1 MIEVIAPG
9 PDSSGIASGNTE
21 MSSGPPTSL
30 SSPAA
35 RERRAVRR
43 SNTISNAISSSI
55 TPPAVRNAGKPM
67 PSRRSSGSPS
77 SAKPSRITPAISV
90 PLSAIRRRSA
100 AGTPIVSARRSGTRP
115 SGSMTTNSVV
125 NACNAMSSM
134 PTRLPLRRA
143 GVNLGSG

>member
-9 PDSSGIASGNTE
+9 PDSSGIASGNTAT
-21 MSSGPPTSL
+21 SSGPPTSL
-30 SSPAA
+30 SSSAE
-35 RERRAVRR
+35 RERRSVRR

-55 TPPAVRNAGKPM
+55 TPPVVRKAGRPM

-77 SAKPSRITPAISV
+77 TAKPSRITPAISV

-100 AGTPIVSARRSGTRP
+100 AAMPTVSVSRTGTRP

-125 NACNAMSSM
+125 NACSATSSISI
-134 PTRLPLRRA
+134 RLPLRWA
-143 GVNLGSG
+143 GVNHGSS